1 METWKIG
8 DVSVSRV
15 VEMVMTIPPT
25 MLIPDATQENLEP
38 MSGWLKPHF
47 LHDDSQIPL
56 SIHTFLIES
65 EGACIVVDTCI
76 GNDKPRDHPEWNQRQ
91 SDFLEQLAARGAPA
105 EAVDIVMCTHL
116 HVDHV
121 GWNTRLDG
129 DRWVPTFPSARYLF
143 GRKEWDYWKDEEDP
157 FGREARDDSIVP
169 ILEAGLADLVDTD
182 HRLTGE
188 VSLVSTP
195 GHTPGHV
202 SVLIESEGERAIITG
217 DLFHHPC
224 QFARPAWE
232 DIADVDTSLAAETR
246 QSFMERFSDGTLVL
260 GTHFASP
267 TGGRVVRDGKAYRF
281 DI

>member
-8 DVSVSRV
+8 NVTVSRV
-15 VEMVMTIPPT
+15 VEMVMPIPPT
-25 MLIPDATQENLEP
+25 MLLPDATPENLEP
-38 MSGWLKPHF
+38 MSSWLKPHF
-47 LHDDSQIPL
+47 LLDDSTVPL
-56 SIHTFLIES
+56 SIHTFLIQS
-65 EGACIVVDTCI
+65 EGARIVVDTCI
-76 GNDKPRDHPEWNQRQ
+76 GNDKPRDFPDWNQRQ
-91 SDFLEQLAARGAPA
+91 SDFLDQLAARGAPA
-105 EAVDIVMCTHL
+105 DAVDLVMCTHL

-121 GWNTRLDG
+121 GWNTKLVE
-129 DRWVPTFPSARYLF
+129 DRWVPTFPNARYLF
-143 GRKEWDYWKDEEDP
+143 GRKEWDFWKDEEDP

-169 ILEAGLADLVDTD
+169 ILEAGLADLVETD

-202 SVLIESEGERAIITG
+202 SVLIESQGERAIITG

-224 QFARPAWE
+224 QFARPTWE
-232 DIADVDTSLAAETR
+232 DVADVDTSLAAQTR

-267 TGGRVVRDGKAYRF
+267 TGGRVVRDGKLFRF
-281 DI
+281 DA